1 MLAFFVFLTTAL
13 RADATDV
20 TPVEKVVMMIKDL
33 QTKVTEEGHMEATTY
48 DKFACFCKSK
58 TDEKVEAISEGET
71 DRDALMTKIQDLQ
84 AKRAQLD
91 LDIQA
96 LNEEIAGYEEQIAE
110 AKKMRGEEVK
120 TFDSALTDMEKAISA
135 LERAIETLKA
145 SKPSLAQ
152 VKSLVRTSLLMADA
166 MDMAPK
172 SRKVVTMLL
181 SEDQPITDVPVS
193 DYDYHSGGIIET
205 LEGLLNTFRERKTTL
220 ESDNETADSDYN
232 MAMQAKLDQL
242 KQAQESLENKQK
254 EKTET
259 TEEIAT
265 SQADLTET
273 NAMLND
279 DRVYLKDL
287 TEKCETK
294 AKLWDQRSQMR
305 ADELSALTQ
314 ALSVLESAV
323 AEKAEA
329 TGEGG
334 RSDLVQE
341 ETKTEAKSVEPV
353 AFVQEKLVRKM
364 VPDEDAEKRE
374 KIVTLLTSMGKK
386 LQSTTLSALALK
398 VAKDDPFKK
407 IKGMI
412 QELIERL
419 LQEEADEGNH
429 KGWCDTEISKTL
441 KDRDYRLRDITDLH
455 SSIEKL
461 NARKEKLNLTKTE
474 LTEEIATLEEDLVNQ
489 TAAREEE
496 KEEHEQTIK
505 DSEEGLEAI
514 KEAIDILDHFYKT
527 AAKAL
532 VQQPTVDDEA
542 PDAGFDDTY
551 KASQGASTGILGMM
565 EVIMGDFER
574 TIKET
579 TAAEEQAKR
588 DFIEYDRETR
598 MSIAAKTNAL
608 EATTTEL
615 TEVMDNLS
623 TAGDELRT
631 QQELLDTSVKTWEEL
646 LPGCVADP
654 GMSYEERV
662 ARRNQEMQALK
673 DVYCILDDQEAGCSG
688 VFLQMQTSKR
698 ALRGA

>member
-1 MLAFFVFLTTAL
+1 
-13 RADATDV
+13 
-20 TPVEKVVMMIKDL
+20 
-33 QTKVTEEGHMEATTY
+33 
-48 DKFACFCKSK
+48 
-58 TDEKVEAISEGET
+58 
-71 DRDALMTKIQDLQ
+71 
-84 AKRAQLD
+84 
-91 LDIQA
+91 
-96 LNEEIAGYEEQIAE
+96 
-110 AKKMRGEEVK
+110 
-120 TFDSALTDMEKAISA
+120 
-135 LERAIETLKA
+135 
-145 SKPSLAQ
+145 
-152 VKSLVRTSLLMADA
+152 MADA

-181 SEDQPITDVPVS
+181 SEDQPITDVPTS

-232 MAMQAKLDQL
+232 MALQAKLDQL
-242 KQAQESLENKQK
+242 KQAQESLANKQK

-259 TEEIAT
+259 TEDIAT
-265 SQADLTET
+265 SQADLTQT
-273 NAMLND
+273 MAMLND

-323 AEKAEA
+323 AEKAAA

-334 RSDLVQE
+334 RSLSQKE
-341 ETKTEAKSVEPV
+341 NKTETKKVEPV
-353 AFVQEKLVRKM
+353 SFVQEKLVRKM
-364 VPDEDAEKRE
+364 IPDADDAAKRE
-374 KIVTLLTSMGKK
+374 KLVSLLTSAGKK
-386 LQSTTLSALALK
+386 LQSAVLSTLALK
-398 VAKDDPFKK
+398 VAKEDPFKK
-407 IKGMI
+407 IKAMI

-419 LQEEADEGNH
+419 LQEEADEANH

-474 LTEEIATLEEDLVNQ
+474 LTEEIATLEEDPANQ
-489 TAAREEE
+489 TAERADE
-496 KEEHEQTIK
+496 KAEHEQTIA
-505 DSEEGLEAI
+505 DGEEGLEAI
-514 KEAIDILDHFYKT
+514 KEAIDILDHFYK
-527 AAKAL
+527 AAGKAF
-532 VQQPTVDDEA
+532 VQQSPEDEM

-551 KASQGASTGILGMM
+551 KGSQGASTGILGMM

-588 DFIEYDRETR
+588 DFIEYERETK
-598 MSIAAKTNAL
+598 MSIAAKKNAL

-615 TEVMDNLS
+615 TEVMDQLS

-631 QQELLDTSVKTWEEL
+631 QQELLDTAVKTWEEL

-662 ARRNQEMQALK
+662 ARRNQEIQALK
-673 DVYCILDDQEAGCSG
+673 DAYCILDDQEAGCSG
-688 VFLQMQTSKR
+688 VFLQKSSDTKR
-698 ALRGA
+698 LRGA

>member
-1 MLAFFVFLTTAL
+1 M
-13 RADATDV
+13 
-20 TPVEKVVMMIKDL
+20 
-33 QTKVTEEGHMEATTY
+33 
-48 DKFACFCKSK
+48 
-58 TDEKVEAISEGET
+58 
-71 DRDALMTKIQDLQ
+71 IQDLQ

-96 LNEEIAGYEEQIAE
+96 LNEEIAGYEEAIAE
-110 AKKMRGEEVK
+110 AKKMRGDEVK
-120 TFDSALTDMEKAISA
+120 TFDEALTDMEKAISA

-166 MDMAPK
+166 MDMMPK

-220 ESDNETADSDYN
+220 ESDNETAESDYN
-232 MAMQAKLDQL
+232 IAMQAALDQL
-242 KQAQESLENKQK
+242 KQAQETLENKQK

-287 TEKCETK
+287 TDKCETK

-329 TGEGG
+329 TGKGG
-334 RSDLVQE
+334 RSLNQKE
-341 ETKTEAKSVEPV
+341 TETETKEVKPV

-364 VPDEDAEKRE
+364 VPDENAEKRE
-374 KIVTLLTSMGKK
+374 KLVSLLTSMGKK
-386 LQSTTLSALALK
+386 LQSTVLSTLALK
-398 VAKDDPFKK
+398 VAKEDPFKK
-407 IKGMI
+407 IKAMI
-412 QELIERL
+412 QELIEKL
-419 LQEEADEGNH
+419 LQEEADEANH

-474 LTEEIATLEEDLVNQ
+474 LTEEIATLEEDLANQ

-496 KEEHEQTIK
+496 KEEHEQTIA
-505 DSEEGLEAI
+505 DSEEGLSAI

-532 VQQPTVDDEA
+532 VQQPSVDDEA

-551 KASQGASTGILGMM
+551 KASQGAATGILGMM

-588 DFIEYDRETR
+588 DFIEYERETK
-598 MSIAAKTNAL
+598 MSIAAKKNAL
-608 EATTTEL
+608 EATTSEL
-615 TEVMDNLS
+615 TEVMDQLG

-631 QQELLDTSVKTWEEL
+631 QQELLDTAVKTWEEL

-662 ARRNQEMQALK
+662 ARREQELQALK
-673 DVYCILDDQEAGCSG
+673 DAYCILDDQEAGCSG
-688 VFLQMQTSKR
+688 VFLQKSSETKR
-698 ALRGA
+698 LRGA

>member
-1 MLAFFVFLTTAL
+1 M
-13 RADATDV
+13 DV
-20 TPVEKVVMMIKDL
+20 TPVEKVIMMIKDL

-71 DRDALMTKIQDLQ
+71 DRDALITKIEDLQ

-91 LDIQA
+91 LDIQQ
-96 LNEEIAGYEEQIAE
+96 LNEDIAGYEEQITE
-110 AKKMRGEEVK
+110 AKKMRGEEVS
-120 TFDSALTDMEKAISA
+120 TFDAALTDMTKAISA
-135 LERAIETLKA
+135 LERAIDTLKA

-193 DYDYHSGGIIET
+193 DYDYHSNSIIET

-220 ESDNETADSDYN
+220 ESDNETAESDYN
-232 MAMQAKLDQL
+232 VAMQAKLDQL
-242 KQAQESLENKQK
+242 KQAQETLENKQK

-334 RSDLVQE
+334 RSDLVQK

-364 VPDEDAEKRE
+364 VPDDDAEKQE
-374 KIVTLLTSMGKK
+374 KLVSLLTSEGKK
-386 LQSTTLSALALK
+386 LKSTVLSTLALK
-398 VAKDDPFKK
+398 VQAAAASGVSKEDPFKK
-407 IKGMI
+407 IKAMI

-474 LTEEIATLEEDLVNQ
+474 LTEEIATLEEDLENQ
-489 TAAREEE
+489 TAARQEE
-496 KEEHEQTIK
+496 KEEHEQTIS

-588 DFIEYDRETR
+588 DFIEYERETK
-598 MSIAAKTNAL
+598 MSIAAKKNAL

-631 QQELLDTSVKTWEEL
+631 QQELLDTAVKTWEEL

-662 ARRNQEMQALK
+662 ARRNQELQALK
-673 DVYCILDDQEAGCSG
+673 DAYCILDDQEAGCSG
-688 VFLQMQTSKR
+688 VFLQKSSETKR
-698 ALRGA
+698 LRGA

>member
-688 VFLQMQTSKR
+688 VFLQKSSETKR
-698 ALRGA
+698 LRGA

>member
-1 MLAFFVFLTTAL
+1 M
-13 RADATDV
+13 DV
-20 TPVEKVVMMIKDL
+20 TPVEKVIMMIKDL

-71 DRDALMTKIQDLQ
+71 DADALTTKIQDLQ

-96 LNEEIAGYEEQIAE
+96 LNEEIAGYEEAIAE
-110 AKKMRGEEVK
+110 AKKMRGEEVA
-120 TFDSALTDMEKAISA
+120 TFDAALTDMEKAISA

-145 SKPSLAQ
+145 SKPSLVQ
-152 VKSLVRTSLLMADA
+152 IKSLVRTSLLMADA
-166 MDMAPK
+166 MDMMPK
-172 SRKVVTMLL
+172 NRKVVTMLL
-181 SEDQPITDVPVS
+181 SEDQPITDVPTS
-193 DYDYHSGGIIET
+193 DYDFHSGGIIET

-232 MAMQAKLDQL
+232 MALQAKLDQL
-242 KQAQESLENKQK
+242 KQAEESLANKQK

-259 TEEIAT
+259 TEDIAT

-273 NAMLND
+273 TAMLND

-334 RSDLVQE
+334 RSLNQKE
-341 ETKTEAKSVEPV
+341 TTTEAKETKTEAKEVKPV

-364 VPDEDAEKRE
+364 TPDEDAEKRE
-374 KIVTLLTSMGKK
+374 KLVSLLTKAGKTLK
-386 LQSTTLSALALK
+386 STVLSTLALK
-398 VAKDDPFKK
+398 VAKEDPFKK
-407 IKGMI
+407 IKAMI

-419 LQEEADEGNH
+419 LQEEADEANH

-474 LTEEIATLEEDLVNQ
+474 LTEEIATLEEDLENQ
-489 TAAREEE
+489 TAARQEE
-496 KEEHEQTIK
+496 KEEHEQTIA

-514 KEAIDILDHFYKT
+514 KEAIDILDHFYKA

-532 VQQPTVDDEA
+532 VQQPSVDDEA

-551 KASQGASTGILGMM
+551 KASQGAATGILGMM

-588 DFIEYDRETR
+588 DFIEYERETK
-598 MSIAAKTNAL
+598 MSIAAKKNAL

-623 TAGDELRT
+623 TAEDELRT
-631 QQELLDTSVKTWEEL
+631 QQELLDTAVKTWEEL

-673 DVYCILDDQEAGCSG
+673 DAYCILDDQEAGCSG
-688 VFLQMQTSKR
+688 VFLQKSSETKR
-698 ALRGA
+698 LRGA

>member
-1 MLAFFVFLTTAL
+1 M
-13 RADATDV
+13 DV

-58 TDEKVEAISEGET
+58 TDEKVEAITEGET
-71 DRDALMTKIQDLQ
+71 DQDALTTKIQDLQ

-96 LNEEIAGYEEQIAE
+96 LNEEIAGYEEKIAE
-110 AKKMRGEEVK
+110 SKKMRGEEVS
-120 TFDSALTDMEKAISA
+120 TFDAALTDMEKAISA

-166 MDMAPK
+166 MNMAPK

-181 SEDQPITDVPVS
+181 AEDQPITDVPVS
-193 DYDYHSGGIIET
+193 DYDFKSGGIIET
-205 LEGLLNTFRERKTTL
+205 LEGLLGTFRERKTTL
-220 ESDNETADSDYN
+220 ESDNETASSDYN
-232 MAMQAKLDQL
+232 IAMQAALDQL
-242 KQAQESLENKQK
+242 TQAQQSLENKQK
-254 EKTET
+254 EKAET
-259 TEEIAT
+259 SEDIAT

-273 NAMLND
+273 TAMLND

-334 RSDLVQE
+334 RSLGQKETKTE
-341 ETKTEAKSVEPV
+341 ETKTEAKKVEPV
-353 AFVQEKLVRKM
+353 SFVQEQLVRKM
-364 VPDEDAEKRE
+364 APDDDAAKRDRL
-374 KIVTLLTSMGKK
+374 ISLLTSAGKK
-386 LQSTTLSALALK
+386 LHSTVLSTLALK
-398 VAKDDPFKK
+398 VTKDDPFKK

-419 LQEEADEGNH
+419 LQEEADEANH

-474 LTEEIATLEEDLVNQ
+474 LTEEIATLEEDLANQ

-496 KEEHEQTIK
+496 KEEHLQTIA

-514 KEAIDILDHFYKT
+514 KEAIDILDHFYKA

-532 VQQPTVDDEA
+532 VQQPSVDDEA

-551 KASQGASTGILGMM
+551 KASQGAATGILGMM

-579 TAAEEQAKR
+579 TAEEEQAKR

-608 EATTTEL
+608 EATTAEL
-615 TEVMDNLS
+615 TEVMDQLS

-631 QQELLDTSVKTWEEL
+631 QQELLDTAVKTWEEL

-662 ARRNQEMQALK
+662 ARRNQEIQALK
-673 DVYCILDDQEAGCSG
+673 DAYCILDDQEAGCSG
-688 VFLQMQTSKR
+688 VFLQKSTETKR
-698 ALRGA
+698 FLGA

>member
-1 MLAFFVFLTTAL
+1 M
-13 RADATDV
+13 DV
-20 TPVEKVVMMIKDL
+20 TPVEKVIMMIKDL

-58 TDEKVEAISEGET
+58 TDEKVEAISEGEM
-71 DRDALMTKIQDLQ
+71 DADALTTKIQDLQ

-91 LDIQA
+91 LDIQS

-110 AKKMRGEEVK
+110 SKGLRKEEVA
-120 TFDSALTDMEKAISA
+120 TFDAALTDMEKAISA
-135 LERAIETLKA
+135 LERAIETLKTA
-145 SKPSLAQ
+145 TGVSLAQ
-152 VKSLVRTSLLMADA
+152 VKSIVRTSLLMADA

-181 SEDQPITDVPVS
+181 SEDQPITDVPTS
-193 DYDYHSGGIIET
+193 DYDSHSGGIIET
-205 LEGLLNTFRERKTTL
+205 LEGLLGTFRDRKTTL

-232 MAMQAKLDQL
+232 LAMQAKLDQL
-242 KQAQESLENKQK
+242 TQAQQSLENKQK

-259 TEEIAT
+259 SEDIAT

-273 NAMLND
+273 TAMLND

-314 ALSVLESAV
+314 ALSVLETTV
-323 AEKAEA
+323 AEKAELS
-329 TGEGG
+329 GEGG
-334 RSDLVQE
+334 RSLQQKE
-341 ETKTEAKSVEPV
+341 NKTETKQVEPV
-353 AFVQEKLVRKM
+353 AFLQEKVIRKLAG
-364 VPDEDAEKRE
+364 PDDDAFKRD
-374 KIVTLLTSMGKK
+374 KLLSLLTSEGKK
-386 LQSTTLSALALK
+386 LQSAVLSTLALK
-398 VAKDDPFKK
+398 VAKDPFKK

-412 QELIERL
+412 QELIEKL
-419 LQEEADEGNH
+419 LQEEADEANH
-429 KGWCDTEISKTL
+429 KGWCDEEIGKTL
-441 KDRDYRLRDITDLH
+441 KDRDYRLRDITDIH

-474 LTEEIATLEEDLVNQ
+474 LTEEIATLEEDLENQ

-496 KEEHEQTIK
+496 KEEHLQTIEDAK
-505 DSEEGLEAI
+505 GGLEAI
-514 KEAIDILDHFYKT
+514 KEAIDILSHFYGA

-532 VQQPTVDDEA
+532 FQQSPDDEA

-551 KASQGASTGILGMM
+551 QGSQGASTGILGMM
-565 EVIMGDFER
+565 EVIQGDFER

-579 TAAEEQAKR
+579 TEAEEQAKR

-598 MSIAAKTNAL
+598 MSIAAKKNAL

-623 TAGDELRT
+623 TQGDELRT
-631 QQELLDTSVKTWEEL
+631 QQELLDTAVKTWEEL

-662 ARRNQEMQALK
+662 ARRNQELQALK
-673 DVYCILDDQEAGCSG
+673 DAYCILDDQEAGCSG
-688 VFLQMQTSKR
+688 VFLQKSATTKRLRGERR
-698 ALRGA
+698 ALYRGA

>member
-1 MLAFFVFLTTAL
+1 M
-13 RADATDV
+13 DV

-58 TDEKVEAISEGET
+58 TDEKVEAITEGET
-71 DRDALMTKIQDLQ
+71 DQDALTTKIQDLQ

-96 LNEEIAGYEEQIAE
+96 LNEEIAEYEEKIAE
-110 AKKMRGEEVK
+110 SKKMRGEEVS
-120 TFDSALTDMEKAISA
+120 TFDAALTDMEKAISA

-166 MDMAPK
+166 MNMAPK

-181 SEDQPITDVPVS
+181 AEDQPITDVPVS
-193 DYDYHSGGIIET
+193 DYDFKSGGIIET
-205 LEGLLNTFRERKTTL
+205 LEGLLGTFRERKTTL
-220 ESDNETADSDYN
+220 ESDNETAESDYN
-232 MAMQAKLDQL
+232 IAMQAALDQL
-242 KQAQESLENKQK
+242 KQAQETLENKQK

-259 TEEIAT
+259 TEDIAT

-273 NAMLND
+273 TAMLND

-334 RSDLVQE
+334 RSLGQKETKTE
-341 ETKTEAKSVEPV
+341 ETKTEAKKVEPV
-353 AFVQEKLVRKM
+353 SFVQEQLVRKM
-364 VPDEDAEKRE
+364 VPDDDVAKRE
-374 KIVTLLTSMGKK
+374 RLVSLLTSAGKK
-386 LQSTTLSALALK
+386 LHSTVLSTLALK
-398 VAKDDPFKK
+398 VTKDDPFKK
-407 IKGMI
+407 IKAMI

-419 LQEEADEGNH
+419 LEEEADEANH

-474 LTEEIATLEEDLVNQ
+474 LTEEIATLEEDLANQ

-496 KEEHEQTIK
+496 KEEHMQTIA

-514 KEAIDILDHFYKT
+514 KEAIDILDHFYKA

-532 VQQPTVDDEA
+532 VQQPSVDDEA

-551 KASQGASTGILGMM
+551 KASQGAATGILGMM

-608 EATTTEL
+608 EATTAEL
-615 TEVMDNLS
+615 TEVMDQLS

-631 QQELLDTSVKTWEEL
+631 QQELLDTAVKTWEEL

-662 ARRNQEMQALK
+662 ARRNQEIQALK
-673 DVYCILDDQEAGCSG
+673 DAYCILDDQEAGCSG
-688 VFLQMQTSKR
+688 VFLQTSSKR
-698 ALRGA
+698 SSLRGA

>member
-1 MLAFFVFLTTAL
+1 M
-13 RADATDV
+13 DV
-20 TPVEKVVMMIKDL
+20 TPVEKVIMMIKDL

-71 DRDALMTKIQDLQ
+71 DADALTTKIQDLQ

-91 LDIQA
+91 LDIQS

-110 AKKMRGEEVK
+110 SKGLRKEEVA
-120 TFDSALTDMEKAISA
+120 TFDAALTDMEKAISS

-145 SKPSLAQ
+145 ATGVSLAQ
-152 VKSLVRTSLLMADA
+152 IKSIVRTSLLMADA

-181 SEDQPITDVPVS
+181 SEDQPITDVPTS
-193 DYDYHSGGIIET
+193 DYDFHSGGIIET
-205 LEGLLNTFRERKTTL
+205 LEGLLGTFRERKTTL

-242 KQAQESLENKQK
+242 KQAEESLANKQK

-259 TEEIAT
+259 SEEIAT

-273 NAMLND
+273 TAMLND
-279 DRVYLKDL
+279 DRVYLKDM

-323 AEKAEA
+323 AEKAAA

-334 RSDLVQE
+334 RSLGQKN
-341 ETKTEAKSVEPV
+341 TTTEAKEVKPV
-353 AFVQEKLVRKM
+353 SFVQEMVIRKM
-364 VPDEDAEKRE
+364 TPDEDAAKRD
-374 KIVTLLTSMGKK
+374 KLVSLLTSVGKK
-386 LQSTTLSALALK
+386 INSAVLSTLALK
-398 VAKDDPFKK
+398 VAKEDPFKK

-412 QELIERL
+412 QELIEKL
-419 LQEEADEGNH
+419 LQEEADEANH

-474 LTEEIATLEEDLVNQ
+474 LTEEIATLEEDLENQ
-489 TAAREEE
+489 TAARAEE
-496 KEEHEQTIK
+496 KAEHEQTIA
-505 DSEEGLEAI
+505 DGEEGLEAI
-514 KEAIDILDHFYKT
+514 KEAIDILDHFYKA
-527 AAKAL
+527 AAKAF
-532 VQQPTVDDEA
+532 VQQPSVDDEA

-551 KASQGASTGILGMM
+551 KASQGAATGILGMM

-588 DFIEYDRETR
+588 DFIEYERETK
-598 MSIAAKTNAL
+598 MSIAAKKNAL

-631 QQELLDTSVKTWEEL
+631 QQELLDTAVKTWEEL

-662 ARRNQEMQALK
+662 ARRNQELQALK
-673 DVYCILDDQEAGCSG
+673 DAYCILDDQEAGCSG
-688 VFLQMQTSKR
+688 VFLQTSSKR
-698 ALRGA
+698 ASLRGA

>member
-1 MLAFFVFLTTAL
+1 
-13 RADATDV
+13 
-20 TPVEKVVMMIKDL
+20 
-33 QTKVTEEGHMEATTY
+33 
-48 DKFACFCKSK
+48 
-58 TDEKVEAISEGET
+58 
-71 DRDALMTKIQDLQ
+71 
-84 AKRAQLD
+84 
-91 LDIQA
+91 
-96 LNEEIAGYEEQIAE
+96 
-110 AKKMRGEEVK
+110 
-120 TFDSALTDMEKAISA
+120 
-135 LERAIETLKA
+135 
-145 SKPSLAQ
+145 
-152 VKSLVRTSLLMADA
+152 MADA

-193 DYDYHSGGIIET
+193 DYDFHSGGIIET

-220 ESDNETADSDYN
+220 ESDNETAESDFN

-259 TEEIAT
+259 SEDIAT

-287 TEKCETK
+287 TEKCESK

-334 RSDLVQE
+334 RSLSQKE
-341 ETKTEAKSVEPV
+341 ETKTEDKKVEPV
-353 AFVQEKLVRKM
+353 AFVQEKVVRKM
-364 VPDEDAEKRE
+364 VPESDDDAQKRDR
-374 KIVTLLTSMGKK
+374 IVSLLTSAGKK
-386 LQSTTLSALALK
+386 LQSTVLSTLALK

-474 LTEEIATLEEDLVNQ
+474 LTEEIATLEDDLANQ
-489 TAAREEE
+489 TAERAEE
-496 KEEHEQTIK
+496 KAEHEQTIA
-505 DSEEGLEAI
+505 DSGEGLEAI

-532 VQQPTVDDEA
+532 VQQPSVDDEA

-551 KASQGASTGILGMM
+551 KASQGAATGILGMM

-588 DFIEYDRETR
+588 DFVEYDRETR

-608 EATTTEL
+608 EATSAEL
-615 TEVMDNLS
+615 EEVMDNLA

-631 QQELLDTSVKTWEEL
+631 QQELLDTAVKTWEEL

-662 ARRNQEMQALK
+662 ARREQELQALK
-673 DVYCILDDQEAGCSG
+673 DAYCILDDQEAGCSG
-688 VFLQMQTSKR
+688 VFLQKSAVTKR
-698 ALRGA
+698 FLGA